1 MADLDEILNLPPL
14 KPPMVQQYKKT
25 NYKYLGYTGYQCNYC
40 GEILSTLSK
49 TKNHIMFKHHD
60 ESIDYSRHYAFK
72 SAPNYCVICKKTK
85 EHLHNFK
92 VHPDFTCTICNKKFK
107 NAKYFRLHLE
117 THLPNKYNCIY
128 CNHGSSQISNMKYHI
143 YTKHLDFL

>member
-25 NYKYLGYTGYQCNYC
+25 NYKYLGYDGYQCNYC

-60 ESIDYSRHYAFK
+60 KSIGIQQTLCF
-72 SAPNYCVICKKTK
+72 
-85 EHLHNFK
+85 
-92 VHPDFTCTICNKKFK
+92 
-107 NAKYFRLHLE
+107 
-117 THLPNKYNCIY
+117 
-128 CNHGSSQISNMKYHI
+128 
-143 YTKHLDFL
+143 